1 MPEIKNGPKILE
13 KMKMN
18 NCPHS
23 TSMTKKII
31 AVLLGILLLYLIV
44 LVGTMIRNNM
54 QQYNYIGQSDR
65 SERTLSIQATGK
77 AVVVPD
83 IASIT
88 MGVISEEETVAIA
101 QEKNTEIMNKLF
113 LQLDSLGIDRKDVKT
128 QNYSVY
134 PRYDYK
140 EGGSLLVGYTVNQDV
155 VVKVRKVEDSGKVL
169 ALAGDLGLNRVGGID
184 FSIDDPEVYKNQA
197 RQDALVNALE
207 KANIIAGTLGLK
219 VVGMISYNEYEQSNV
234 GPYYSVSSGMGGEM
248 MDTKAIPPNV
258 ETGTSD
264 VVMNVNVL
272 FEIR

>member
-18 NCPHS
+18 NCPHQA
-23 TSMTKKII
+23 SMTKKII
-31 AVLLGILLLYLIV
+31 AVLFGILLLYSIV

-54 QQYNYIGQSDR
+54 QKYNYIGQADR
-65 SERTLSIQATGK
+65 SERTISIQASGK
-77 AVVVPD
+77 SVVVPD
-83 IASIT
+83 IATIT
-88 MGVISEEETVAIA
+88 MGVVSEEATVAIA

-113 LQLDSLGIDRKDVKT
+113 LQLDDLGIDRKDVKT

-140 EGGSLLVGYTVNQDV
+140 DGGTLLVGYTVNQDV

-169 ALAGDLGLNRVGGID
+169 ALAGELGLNRVGGID

-197 RQDALVNALE
+197 RQDALANALE
-207 KANIIAGTLGLK
+207 KANVIAGALGLK
-219 VVGMISYNEYEQSNV
+219 VVGLISYNEYEQSSMV
-234 GPYYSVSSGMGGEM
+234 PYYSMSSGMGGEM
-248 MDTKAIPPNV
+248 DTKAMPPTV

-264 VVMNVNVL
+264 VIMNVNVL